1 MNLVSLFVG
10 TEGRITRKQ
19 FWLGILAIF
28 LIGTPLQ
35 LGAAFVGGPTAF
47 GIVNLMFLWIGF
59 ALSAKRAQDRNRHYF
74 IVAAYFAIAALV
86 SSFATASTSM
96 AMGMSDGQQA
106 ILAVLS
112 LGFLGYVIYLFVELG
127 CLRGTMGPNKYGPDP
142 LEPASPMPPPL
153 PPPLPPLP
161 NEAGYRPG

>member
-1 MNLVSLFVG
+1 MNVVSLFLG

-28 LIGTPLQ
+28 LIGTPIQ

-47 GIVNLMFLWIGF
+47 AIVNLFFLWVGF

-86 SSFATASTSM
+86 SSITTASTSM
-96 AMGMSDGQQA
+96 AMEMSQGQQA
-106 ILAVLS
+106 IVGVLS
-112 LGFLGYVIYLFVELG
+112 LAFLGYVVYLFVELG
-127 CLRGTMGPNKYGPDP
+127 CLRGTVGPNKYGPDP
-142 LEPASPMPPPL
+142 LEPATPM

-161 NEAGYRPG
+161 NQAGYRPG